1 MLSKRSKKKLL
12 TRVLATSPRLRLAE
26 GEYRTGLKVKQV
38 LEEVM
43 HTRNVSD

>member
-1 MLSKRSKKKLL
+1 M

-26 GEYRTGLKVKQV
+26 GEYRTGLKVTQ

-43 HTRNVSD
+43 HKRNVSD